1 VSTITSTIILTYYI
15 ALSLREIRQYQQTTE
30 LIFPK
35 KSFTRIVREILLIYT
50 KKDSSYRIQSAALE
64 ALQEAAEAYIVSQF
78 EGKISAVM

>member
-1 VSTITSTIILTYYI
+1 MSTITSTIILTYYI
-15 ALSLREIRQYQQTTE
+15 ARALREIRQYQQTTE

-35 KSFTRIVREILLIYT
+35 KSFARVVREILLTYT

-78 EGKISAVM
+78 EGKISVLL